1 MIEPLVRTEMTVQEV
16 IERWPATRA
25 AFRRYGIPTEMA
37 SSPSWETIE
46 QAAAANGHWAAD
58 RLVGE
63 LNQAAGGRA
72 NIQADAAVVQ
82 MATVYPATQAIFE
95 RYGIPCQSDCTPLW
109 ETIEQA
115 AASRGHWADDSLLN
129 ELNVVCTIE
138 FVLNGA

>member
-1 MIEPLVRTEMTVQEV
+1 MIEPLVRAEMTVQEV

-25 AFRRYGIPTEMA
+25 VFRRYGIPTEMA

-63 LNQAAGGRA
+63 LNWAAGGRA
-72 NIQADAAVVQ
+72 NIQADTAVVQ
-82 MATVYPATQAIFE
+82 VAAAYPATQAVFE
-95 RYGIPCQSDCTPLW
+95 RYGIPCQSNRTPLW

-115 AASRGHWADDSLLN
+115 AAARGHRADDSLLN
-129 ELNVVCTIE
+129 ELNGVCAIE
-138 FVLNGA
+138 FVLKGA